1 MNKRQEAYEQDE
13 FKSESTIIFNTNF
26 LPNTPV
32 MRAVCDRCFTNKI
45 DLSSEQIKTKI
56 KSLRFYKPNMKIWNW
71 IKNNLFLK
79 DKLSKEE
86 ENVIY
91 TIIEQIQPKSVKD
104 LQKCK
109 IIGEFSIRL
118 LGTMELLKFFVK
130 LNNIDFIINN
140 PNIKRSEKVKLVA
153 KEKGVSIRQAR
164 NIVKN

>member
-86 ENVIY
+86 ETYILSGIY
-91 TIIEQIQPKSVKD
+91 K
-104 LQKCK
+104 
-109 IIGEFSIRL
+109 
-118 LGTMELLKFFVK
+118 
-130 LNNIDFIINN
+130 N
-140 PNIKRSEKVKLVA
+140 EKKM
-153 KEKGVSIRQAR
+153 
-164 NIVKN
+164 